1 MFTPISAAG
10 TKGAQQSCEPQQDQR
25 IAVVGLFKEALL
37 SVTLHILCC
46 FWPKQ
51 LRPVLSEP
59 RGVNPVHQFVRLV
72 VLFGTVLIIL
82 VESHRFW
89 YRFLTRQTSAAKSLW
104 LSGCLM
110 TVGAMK
116 LM

>member
-1 MFTPISAAG
+1 M
-10 TKGAQQSCEPQQDQR
+10 TKNLHSYFSNCGVNHNR
-25 IAVVGLFKEALL
+25 IRKYLVELFIGALL

-46 FWPKQ
+46 LWLKQ
-51 LRPVLSEP
+51 LRPVFSEP

-72 VLFGTVLIIL
+72 VLFGIVLIIL

-110 TVGAMK
+110 TVGDIK